1 MSQKRGVLILKR
13 YQLWALQ
20 RKYRRKICG
29 YVNGPLVDKYIGVEK
44 GSVYGSLGVWYLRV
58 ITEVKMVSCAGLAVG
73 FLGGEDMG
81 LAHGI
86 NVSIK
91 DTIKGSYVV
100 SEVGLWLD

>member
-1 MSQKRGVLILKR
+1 
-13 YQLWALQ
+13 
-20 RKYRRKICG
+20 
-29 YVNGPLVDKYIGVEK
+29 
-44 GSVYGSLGVWYLRV
+44 
-58 ITEVKMVSCAGLAVG
+58 MVSCAGLAVG

-100 SEVGLWLD
+100 SEVGL